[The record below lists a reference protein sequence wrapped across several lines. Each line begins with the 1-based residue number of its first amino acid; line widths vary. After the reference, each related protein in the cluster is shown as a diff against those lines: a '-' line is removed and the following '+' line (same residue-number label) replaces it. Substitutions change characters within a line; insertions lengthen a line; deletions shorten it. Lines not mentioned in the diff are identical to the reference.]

1 MHAAPHIPQR
11 PADGLPMPQRL
22 GAILAVAFGVSL
34 SVIDGTVANVAL
46 PTIGLELGISS
57 ADSIWIVNAYQL
69 AIMISLLSFSA
80 LGDVVGYRKV
90 YIGGLMLFTVASVG
104 CALSTSLPTLVLARV
119 MQGFGAA
126 AVTSVNTTL
135 IRIIYPKAQLGRG
148 MGINATVVA
157 VSSVAGPTL
166 AAGILSVAE
175 WPWLF
180 AVNIPIGL
188 VALWLSRRFL
198 PDNPVRVSA
207 RRFDWRDA
215 VMNALTF
222 GLLIASVEGF
232 SHGLDPRIVACG
244 VSAFCVVGY
253 LFVRSQLRKPYPL
266 LPFDLLRIPI
276 FSLSVFTSICSFVAQ
291 MLALVALPFF
301 LQKELGYSDVQTGL
315 LLTAWP
321 AVIVVVAPVA
331 GLLVE
336 RVHAGVL
343 GGVGLTVMAAGLLL
357 LALLPDHP
365 TDGAIIWRLV
375 VCGAG
380 FGLFQSPNNSILIAS
395 APAYRS
401 GSASGMLATARL
413 IGQTTGAAL
422 MALFF
427 HLFPSNS
434 THLALYV
441 SAALALAGALAS
453 STRIS
458 LALPESLRRAKE
470 S

>member
-1 MHAAPHIPQR
+1 MNAAPHIAQPD
-11 PADGLPMPQRL
+11 DGLPMPRRL
-22 GAILAVAFGVSL
+22 WAILAVAFGVSL
-34 SVIDGTVANVAL
+34 SVIDSAIANVAL

-244 VSAFCVVGY
+244 ASAFCVVGY

-380 FGLFQSPNNSILIAS
+380 FGLFQAPNNSILIAS

-470 S
+470 A